1 MTLVDTNILF
11 DLLTD
16 DSSWSDW
23 SLAALDAASTN
34 GPLFIND
41 VIYAELSA
49 GYERIEQVD
58 EFVRGTNLEV
68 EPMPREALFLAAKV
82 YRRYRAAGG
91 TRTGVLSDFF
101 IGAQATILSMQ
112 ILTRDVRRYRT
123 YFPSVRLI
131 SPNVI

>member
-1 MTLVDTNILF
+1 
-11 DLLTD
+11 
-16 DSSWSDW
+16 
-23 SLAALDAASTN
+23 LAALEAALTN
-34 GPLFIND
+34 GPLLIND

-49 GYERIEQVD
+49 GYEKIEQVD
-58 EFVRGTNLEV
+58 EFVRGTNLEI

-91 TRTGVLSDFF
+91 TRTGVLADFF
-101 IGAQATILSMQ
+101 IGAQATILGMQ

-131 SPNVI
+131 SPNMI